1 MSALFICSL
10 LSKSQ
15 ANSLQQPRIEVIAE
29 LLQAFAARSGLGL
42 TERLT
47 TSLILLYISFPK

>member
-47 TSLILLYISFPK
+47 TSLILLYISLPK